1 VRKTDV
7 RLIAATN
14 ADIAAEVA
22 AGRFREDLLYRMNTV
37 EVRLPPLRDRR
48 EDIPKLAA
56 LFLGRQRR
64 GARTVKGFAADAMEA
79 LLAHPWPGN
88 IRELEHV
95 VERAILLAAGELV
108 TAEDL
113 ALRGRGEAGRKLEDM
128 TLDEVERYL
137 IERALAQHGGN
148 VSEAARA
155 LGLSRSALYR
165 RLQSLGVRG
174 GG

>member
-1 VRKTDV
+1 V
-7 RLIAATN
+7 
-14 ADIAAEVA
+14 
-22 AGRFREDLLYRMNTV
+22 
-37 EVRLPPLRDRR
+37 
-48 EDIPKLAA
+48 
-56 LFLGRQRR
+56 
-64 GARTVKGFAADAMEA
+64 
-79 LLAHPWPGN
+79 
-88 IRELEHV
+88 RELEHV
-95 VERAILLAAGELV
+95 VERAVLLARGEVV

-113 ALRGRGEAGRKLEDM
+113 ALRGRSDVQRKLEDM

-148 VSEAARA
+148 VTEAARV